1 MNANGANLDW
11 LKIDNYRKCE
21 SFDAFD
27 WLKAIAI
34 RIELSTGTA
43 EYPDIPENIEQCLN
57 ALLQSPCTLDIEQF
71 KSINIEVNDS
81 LTRNGASWHPKG
93 RASQIY
99 VNLCLPD
106 NLLIEA
112 VKNAISKGR
121 KELEHPPYRKQ
132 RYRWELFYRN
142 GILAFIDALLW
153 SEKNNL
159 SLTWERFF
167 ACIDPKGEME
177 ESTVRKQCYQI
188 QEIYQD
194 SAAFEIFKEQAYQE
208 SGKK

>member
-1 MNANGANLDW
+1 MNTNGKNLDW
-11 LKIDNYRKCE
+11 LRIDNYRKCRD
-21 SFDAFD
+21 FDAID

-34 RIELSTGTA
+34 RIELSSGTA
-43 EYPDIPENIEQCLN
+43 ESPNIPKNIEQCLN
-57 ALLQSPCTLDIEQF
+57 SLLRAPCTLDIEQF
-71 KSINIEVNDS
+71 ESINTEVS
-81 LTRNGASWHPKG
+81 HLLTRNGASWHPKS

-106 NLLIEA
+106 HLLLEA
-112 VKNAISKGR
+112 IKSAISEGR
-121 KELEHPPYRKQ
+121 KELKQPPFRKQ

-159 SLTWERFF
+159 NLTWESFF
-167 ACIDPKGEME
+167 ACIDIKGELE

-188 QEIYQD
+188 QELFQD
-194 SAAFEIFKEQAYQE
+194 IAAFETFKEQAYQE